1 MRGVIGGI
9 VLRVAF
15 HTFGCKVNQFDT
27 EGLVSTFNAAG
38 YEVVP
43 LSATA
48 DVYVINTCTVTKTA
62 EQKARQVTRRIKRA
76 HPEAL
81 VVVTGCYAQ
90 TNPEEVAALPEAD
103 LIVGVSGRIDLVN
116 LVTERLSGHI
126 DSPQECA
133 GFSQAAKRTYVRSWT
148 AKPGFEVYTP
158 EFSEKTRAFLKVEDG
173 CESYCSYCKI
183 PFARGPVRSLPSDQV
198 RVEINRLKE
207 AGFKELVLVGIHL
220 GNYGKDLGKN
230 LAELLQEIAEEH
242 RESSAFRIRLSSI
255 EPTDFTPELIRV
267 VLGSSLFCPHFHIP
281 LQSGS
286 DTVLQRMNRPYS
298 TRDYRELLRKLRAR
312 RPNLAVSTDL
322 MVGFPGETPEE
333 FEETL
338 RFLREEEF
346 SRVHIFPY
354 SPREGTKA
362 ARLPNQLSRKEKEDR
377 AKQAELI
384 AAEVVAGYR
393 RTFLGKTVE
402 VLIEEEVAPGVWE
415 GFSGEYL
422 RVRLRENH
430 GAKLQSNVL
439 VQAKVIET
447 AEEPLIAEVK
457 SVSS

>member
-1 MRGVIGGI
+1 M
-9 VLRVAF
+9 AF

-27 EGLVSTFNAAG
+27 EGLVSTFKAEG

-43 LSATA
+43 FSAAA
-48 DVYVINTCTVTKTA
+48 DAYVINTCTVTKTA
-62 EQKARQVTRRIKRA
+62 EQKARQVTRKIKRA

-90 TNPEEVAALPEAD
+90 TNPEDVAALPEAD
-103 LIVGVSGRIDLVN
+103 LIVGVSGRSDLVN
-116 LVTERLSGHI
+116 LVTKRLRGHAH
-126 DSPQECA
+126 SPHECA
-133 GFSQAAKRTYVRSWT
+133 GFSIGAERTYVRSWT

-158 EFSEKTRAFLKVEDG
+158 EFAEKTRAFLKVEDG

-183 PFARGPVRSLPSDQV
+183 PFARGPVRSLPPDQV
-198 RVEINRLKE
+198 RAEINRLKDS
-207 AGFKELVLVGIHL
+207 GFKELVLVGIHL

-230 LAELLQEIAEEH
+230 LAELLKVIAEEH
-242 RESSAFRIRLSSI
+242 KESSAFRIRLSSI

-267 VLGSSLFCPHFHIP
+267 VLGSNLFCPHFHIP

-286 DTVLQRMNRPYS
+286 DTVLQRMNRPYT
-298 TRDYRELLRKLRAR
+298 TREYRELLKRLRAH

-333 FEETL
+333 FAETL

-354 SPREGTKA
+354 SPREGTAA
-362 ARLPNQLSRKEKEDR
+362 ARLPNQLCRKEKEER
-377 AKQAELI
+377 AKQAELT
-384 AAEVVAGYR
+384 AEEVVAGYR
-393 RTFLGKTVE
+393 RTFFGKTVE
-402 VLIEEEVAPGVWE
+402 VLTEEEVAPGVWE

-422 RVRLRENH
+422 RVRLR
-430 GAKLQSNVL
+430 GFYGDGLQNNTM
-439 VQAKVIET
+439 VQAGVIET

-457 SVSS
+457 SDPR